1 MILHLVSRK
10 EWEAASK
17 PSALAASEQVRQ
29 SGQSAYDRNKWFL
42 PAAYAKDGFVHA
54 TKGDALLLK
63 VANAFYKNIPG
74 EFVAL
79 EIDESKLKSELK
91 WEDPAPPKPA
101 PVEAAPPGAA
111 SPIPQP
117 TLPPEV
123 AAEIGALPVAMEPAP
138 AAKAIPKKAE
148 DAPKPAEP
156 PVLFP
161 HIYGPINRD
170 AITGI
175 RIVLRD
181 KDGAFTGFTPAFKPD
196 TRTATQRAADD
207 LLNATDDF
215 SEALK
220 NYKDRVKS
228 QMDEWDADFKKNM

>member
-10 EWEAASK
+10 EWEGAPLSK
-17 PSALAASEQVRQ
+17 P
-29 SGQSAYDRNKWFL
+29 YL
-42 PAAYAKDGFVHA
+42 PAAYAKDGFIHA

-101 PVEAAPPGAA
+101 PVDGVAPGAS
-111 SPIPQP
+111 SPISQP

-138 AAKAIPKKAE
+138 AEKAIPPKVE
-148 DAPKPAEP
+148 EPPKPAEP

-181 KDGAFTGFTPAFKPD
+181 KDGAFTGFTPTFKPD
-196 TRTATQRAADD
+196 TRTATQRAADE
-207 LLNATDDF
+207 LLDATDDF
-215 SEALK
+215 SESLRK
-220 NYKDRVKS
+220 YKDRVKS
-228 QMDEWDADFKKNM
+228 QMDEFDAEFKKNLGE